1 MTKPLVSIVI
11 TSYNQGKYIN
21 QILNSL
27 KVQTYPNWELI
38 VADDAS
44 PDDSVTVFENWL
56 ENNQISAKRIFHS
69 KNTGLPTVLNEA
81 IELCEGKYVKLIAAD
96 DYMHPE
102 CLEKS
107 VNCLEKKGS
116 DFGMAFTDTYFVD
129 ENNNFSTPLA
139 DYNELGN
146 VGPEIFRKELLKR
159 NRIAALTV
167 LMRTDVVK
175 ETGKYDSKFII
186 EDYYRWLKINEK
198 YLIAYIPEK
207 LTYYRWHDSNISKIK
222 SDRIEIETK
231 LLQLMFTKSRTLKSK
246 VNLFLL
252 SRFFHQKN
260 LKDEMFIIN
269 RNRPFTFN
277 QILFYL
283 KYQLPL
289 IGFKL
294 NSK

>member
-1 MTKPLVSIVI
+1 MTKPLVSIVVI
-11 TSYNQGKYIN
+11 SYNQGKYIN
-21 QILNSL
+21 QVLDSL
-27 KVQTYPNWELI
+27 KEQTYSDWQLI

-44 PDDSVTVFENWL
+44 PDDSITVFENWL
-56 ENNQISAKRIFHS
+56 EKNIIAAKKIYHT

-81 IELCEGKYVKLIAAD
+81 IELCEGKYVKFIAAD

-107 VNCLEKKGS
+107 VNCLEEKGNS
-116 DFGMAFTDTYFVD
+116 FGMVFSDTYFVD
-129 ENNNFSTPLA
+129 ETGNFAPVLA
-139 DYNELGN
+139 DYNVLGDIS
-146 VGPEIFRKELLKR
+146 PEDFRRELLMR

-167 LMRTDVVK
+167 LMRTSVVK
-175 ETGKYDSKFII
+175 ETGQYDSKFII

-198 YLIAYIPEK
+198 YWIAYIPEK

-222 SDRIEIETK
+222 SDRIEIETR
-231 LLQLMFTKSRTLKSK
+231 LLQLMFTKSKTLKSK
-246 VNLFLL
+246 VNHFLL

-260 LKDEMFIIN
+260 LKDEMFTIN

-283 KYQLPL
+283 KYQLTL